1 MKRFAILIGSP
12 SHPTTPN
19 AGKYLSG
26 VKTDIENMYGFLSSS
41 IGGSWSKDEI
51 KIFPPNPTYETV
63 LPFLEYCETVDFAFV
78 YFSGHGYTDTN
89 RKPRA
94 VFNETENPD
103 IIKHLANRARRQIT
117 IIDACRSFP
126 EYVGFDGVPLLEGI
140 NFPNPNPICAR
151 KMYDD
156 HLSKV
161 QSARVLLFATSEDKP
176 SMDYG
181 SKYGGLFSNS
191 LLSVAKIKS
200 SNENKPIFNVAE
212 IFKTAQINTQRN
224 EPEQKPQIFTS
235 DDKAINLPFAVK
247 PDFRIQVKSYDKFV
261 RESMTEDIGKV
272 VLVSAGIILASV
284 LIGSLI
290 NDSEK

>member
-12 SHPTTPN
+12 SHPTTPK

-51 KIFPPNPTYETV
+51 KAFPPNPTYETV

-126 EYVGFDGVPLLEGI
+126 EYVGFDGVPLLEGL
-140 NFPNPNPICAR
+140 
-151 KMYDD
+151 K
-156 HLSKV
+156 
-161 QSARVLLFATSEDKP
+161 SATF
-176 SMDYG
+176 Y
-181 SKYGGLFSNS
+181 
-191 LLSVAKIKS
+191 
-200 SNENKPIFNVAE
+200 
-212 IFKTAQINTQRN
+212 
-224 EPEQKPQIFTS
+224 
-235 DDKAINLPFAVK
+235 
-247 PDFRIQVKSYDKFV
+247 
-261 RESMTEDIGKV
+261 
-272 VLVSAGIILASV
+272 
-284 LIGSLI
+284 
-290 NDSEK
+290 